1 MLYFRE
7 ALYTREVKPCTM
19 REENEIPPRALAAL
33 AAPMAAMELLAP
45 TPTDPMQLTAVP
57 IPLRAM
63 LGERI
68 LIGPTPPIP
77 ILPPALTGPGNT
89 QGTGWETVPMPATA
103 ITRSWHQ
110 PFSAQS
116 GPGAEKLPSP
126 VARPLGA
133 AAQPAAASARQ
144 RQKKGFSMP
153 KEQARRLAQR
163 LKRWAVALAVAGFGT
178 FSALVA
184 FHQASATASSSSSS
198 GAQSQVSTPAS
209 SNSSSSSSSSSTNAT
224 SNGSGASSSSSGSSS
239 SSASSSSTG
248 SSSSQDSNGFFNQQ
262 GGDNFGSQPTFG
274 QGHSGSGVS

>member
-1 MLYFRE
+1 MHDERRE
-7 ALYTREVKPCTM
+7 RNTATGTGSAGSSYGGYGASGSYPYRSYATYGGAYPSSSNARGENPDRPYAPYTY
-19 REENEIPPRALAAL
+19 PPS
-33 AAPMAAMELLAP
+33 
-45 TPTDPMQLTAVP
+45 
-57 IPLRAM
+57 
-63 LGERI
+63 GSY
-68 LIGPTPPIP
+68 
-77 ILPPALTGPGNT
+77 GPGNT